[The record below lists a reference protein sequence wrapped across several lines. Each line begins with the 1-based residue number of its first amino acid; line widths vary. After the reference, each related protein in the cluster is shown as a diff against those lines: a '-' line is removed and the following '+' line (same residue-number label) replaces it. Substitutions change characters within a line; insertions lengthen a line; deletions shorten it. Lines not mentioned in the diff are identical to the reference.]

1 MTMDLEKASD
11 SLGHD
16 FLLCVLKRFGFGDN
30 FITWI
35 KILLNDQQSFVIN
48 GGFATQYFILKKGAH
63 ERDPISAYLV
73 IISLEVLFTLIKS
86 KDSING
92 IDLFDCYFLFTVYAD
107 ESTFFLKGTA
117 SVKILVDTFK
127 VFSCFS
133 ELKPNINKCEI
144 ANLGIF
150 KGVQEAAFGLQNI
163 DLTSDTIRILG
174 IHFS

>member
-1 MTMDLEKASD
+1 MDLEKASD

-35 KILLNDQQSFVIN
+35 KILLNDQQSCVIN
-48 GGFATQYFILKKGAH
+48 GGFATQYFILKKGAR

-92 IDLFDCYFLFTVYAD
+92 IDLYDYYFLFTVYAD
-107 ESTFFLKGTA
+107 ESTFFLKDTA

-144 ANLGIF
+144 ASLGIF
-150 KGVQEAAFGLQNI
+150 KGAQEAVFGLQNI

-174 IHFS
+174 MHFS